1 MPDYLIAIDQG
12 TTSTRAIVFDAALA
26 PVASAQQE
34 LRQIYP
40 APGLVEHD
48 PEEIWSATLATVRAA
63 MARAGAEARDI
74 AALGITNQRETTI
87 IWDRATNRPIHNAIV
102 WQDRR
107 TADRCGALR
116 QDEPMIAARTG
127 LLLDPYF
134 SATKIAWLLDHVEGA
149 RVAAR
154 EGRLAFGTVDSFLLW
169 RLTGGKVHASD
180 ATNASRTLLLDI
192 HRGELGRRP
201 LPIVRRPRGALAAG
215 ARLRRRLRHHGAVRR
230 ADPHPGNRGRPAGGD
245 GGAGVLCARHGE
257 VDLRH
262 RLLRADQHRR
272 SAGRVEKPP
281 SDHHRLPAWWP
292 ADLRARRSDF
302 RRRRG
307 ACNGCAT
314 RSR

>member
-1 MPDYLIAIDQG
+1 MRRDPRRASVPEYLMAIDQG

-107 TADRCGALR
+107 TAARCAALR
-116 QDEPMIAARTG
+116 QDEPVIAARTG

-154 EGRLAFGTVDSFLLW
+154 EGR
-169 RLTGGKVHASD
+169 
-180 ATNASRTLLLDI
+180 
-192 HRGELGRRP
+192 
-201 LPIVRRPRGALAAG
+201 
-215 ARLRRRLRHHGAVRR
+215 
-230 ADPHPGNRGRPAGGD
+230 
-245 GGAGVLCARHGE
+245 
-257 VDLRH
+257 
-262 RLLRADQHRR
+262 
-272 SAGRVEKPP
+272 
-281 SDHHRLPAWWP
+281 
-292 ADLRARRSDF
+292 
-302 RRRRG
+302 
-307 ACNGCAT
+307 
-314 RSR
+314 